1 MQVRKFKQYTSFCFE
16 KDPREINSS
25 VCFQLVSKPEQ
36 FDVMVMP
43 NLYGNVVS
51 NVCAGLVGGPGLV
64 PGANYGRDY
73 AVFET
78 VSVSFWHHSCLM
90 GLVFRAP
97 LVRTKISSYCISDI
111 HNSVFWL
118 HPKLYFWLFQATRNT
133 GKSIAERNIANP
145 TAMLLASCMMLDHLK

>member
-1 MQVRKFKQYTSFCFE
+1 MGPGPPGPTRGYAPAVYVYSCAH
-16 KDPREINSS
+16 PH
-25 VCFQLVSKPEQ
+25 Q

-78 VSVSFWHHSCLM
+78 VSALQSW
-90 GLVFRAP
+90 
-97 LVRTKISSYCISDI
+97 
-111 HNSVFWL
+111 
-118 HPKLYFWLFQATRNT
+118 
-133 GKSIAERNIANP
+133 
-145 TAMLLASCMMLDHLK
+145 

>member
-1 MQVRKFKQYTSFCFE
+1 ML
-16 KDPREINSS
+16 P
-25 VCFQLVSKPEQ
+25 QLVSKPQQ

-78 VSVSFWHHSCLM
+78 VS
-90 GLVFRAP
+90 GVFF
-97 LVRTKISSYCISDI
+97 LLFLSS
-111 HNSVFWL
+111 V
-118 HPKLYFWLFQATRNT
+118 K
-133 GKSIAERNIANP
+133 K
-145 TAMLLASCMMLDHLK
+145 ASAA

>member
-1 MQVRKFKQYTSFCFE
+1 M
-16 KDPREINSS
+16 
-25 VCFQLVSKPEQ
+25 SKPQQ

-78 VSVSFWHHSCLM
+78 VSVWQFVVSSTHSC
-90 GLVFRAP
+90 VICKN
-97 LVRTKISSYCISDI
+97 VQHDSYVSDT
-111 HNSVFWL
+111 L
-118 HPKLYFWLFQATRNT
+118 
-133 GKSIAERNIANP
+133 
-145 TAMLLASCMMLDHLK
+145 

>member
-1 MQVRKFKQYTSFCFE
+1 MSRPQ
-16 KDPREINSS
+16 
-25 VCFQLVSKPEQ
+25 Q

-78 VSVSFWHHSCLM
+78 VRAHH
-90 GLVFRAP
+90 F
-97 LVRTKISSYCISDI
+97 LVRRTICVC
-111 HNSVFWL
+111 VFSFL
-118 HPKLYFWLFQATRNT
+118 MFHVQFFCLSQATRNT
-133 GKSIAERNIANP
+133 GKSIADKNIANP

>member
-1 MQVRKFKQYTSFCFE
+1 M
-16 KDPREINSS
+16 
-25 VCFQLVSKPEQ
+25 SKPQQ

-78 VSVSFWHHSCLM
+78 VSDCTLVGYLVLFYSF
-90 GLVFRAP
+90 
-97 LVRTKISSYCISDI
+97 KK
-111 HNSVFWL
+111 N
-118 HPKLYFWLFQATRNT
+118 Q
-133 GKSIAERNIANP
+133 
-145 TAMLLASCMMLDHLK
+145 

>member
-1 MQVRKFKQYTSFCFE
+1 M
-16 KDPREINSS
+16 
-25 VCFQLVSKPEQ
+25 SKPQQ

-78 VSVSFWHHSCLM
+78 VSPVGTCS
-90 GLVFRAP
+90 V
-97 LVRTKISSYCISDI
+97 
-111 HNSVFWL
+111 HNSD
-118 HPKLYFWLFQATRNT
+118 
-133 GKSIAERNIANP
+133 NIILCFHSG
-145 TAMLLASCMMLDHLK
+145 LLRCPNNKQCFDPIGIDEY

>member
-1 MQVRKFKQYTSFCFE
+1 MS
-16 KDPREINSS
+16 N
-25 VCFQLVSKPEQ
+25 PEQ

-78 VSVSFWHHSCLM
+78 VSSLHS
-90 GLVFRAP
+90 
-97 LVRTKISSYCISDI
+97 
-111 HNSVFWL
+111 
-118 HPKLYFWLFQATRNT
+118 
-133 GKSIAERNIANP
+133 
-145 TAMLLASCMMLDHLK
+145 

>member
-1 MQVRKFKQYTSFCFE
+1 MR
-16 KDPREINSS
+16 
-25 VCFQLVSKPEQ
+25 FQLVSKPQQ

-78 VSVSFWHHSCLM
+78 VSVCQLCDT
-90 GLVFRAP
+90 LV
-97 LVRTKISSYCISDI
+97 
-111 HNSVFWL
+111 H
-118 HPKLYFWLFQATRNT
+118 LY
-133 GKSIAERNIANP
+133 
-145 TAMLLASCMMLDHLK
+145 

>member
-1 MQVRKFKQYTSFCFE
+1 M
-16 KDPREINSS
+16 
-25 VCFQLVSKPEQ
+25 SKPHQ

-78 VSVSFWHHSCLM
+78 VSVGGLNRFVGHCLLRILKDGKCM
-90 GLVFRAP
+90 SHICLV
-97 LVRTKISSYCISDI
+97 
-111 HNSVFWL
+111 
-118 HPKLYFWLFQATRNT
+118 FQATRNT
-133 GKSIAERNIANP
+133 GKSIAEKNIANP
-145 TAMLLASCMMLDHLK
+145 TAMLLASCLMLDHLK

>member
-78 VSVSFWHHSCLM
+78 VSVSFWHHSCLITHSKIKF
-90 GLVFRAP
+90 GQRLVHTVSVTFTT
-97 LVRTKISSYCISDI
+97 VCFDSIQNCISGCFRPRGTQGR
-111 HNSVFWL
+111 VL
-118 HPKLYFWLFQATRNT
+118 QRGT
-133 GKSIAERNIANP
+133 
-145 TAMLLASCMMLDHLK
+145 LLTPQPCCWPAA

>member
-1 MQVRKFKQYTSFCFE
+1 MLCESKISPLLYLLWVCCF
-16 KDPREINSS
+16 
-25 VCFQLVSKPEQ
+25 FQLVSKPQQ

-78 VSVSFWHHSCLM
+78 VGIKENL
-90 GLVFRAP
+90 
-97 LVRTKISSYCISDI
+97 SD
-111 HNSVFWL
+111 
-118 HPKLYFWLFQATRNT
+118 
-133 GKSIAERNIANP
+133 
-145 TAMLLASCMMLDHLK
+145 